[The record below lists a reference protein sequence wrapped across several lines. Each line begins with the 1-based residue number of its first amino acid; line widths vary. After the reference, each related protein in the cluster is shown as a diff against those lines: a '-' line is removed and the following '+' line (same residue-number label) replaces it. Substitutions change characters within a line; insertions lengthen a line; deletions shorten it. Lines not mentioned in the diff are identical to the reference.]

1 MQDNK
6 KESPCANTNPQARKD
21 HKNMIARNQAE
32 RKYCVVYEIGNP
44 DYTTPERHEVETT
57 AVSPQKAINNAW
69 YRCGRDPSFFLRQVR
84 EVG

>member
-6 KESPCANTNPQARKD
+6 KESLWANTDSVRKD
-21 HKNMIARNQAE
+21 HTNMISRNQAA

-57 AVSPQKAINNAW
+57 AVNPQKAINNAW